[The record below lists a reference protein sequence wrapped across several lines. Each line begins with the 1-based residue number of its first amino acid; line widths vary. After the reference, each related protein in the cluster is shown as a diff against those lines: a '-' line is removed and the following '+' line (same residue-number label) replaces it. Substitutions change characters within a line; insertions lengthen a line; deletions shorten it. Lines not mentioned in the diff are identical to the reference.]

1 MFRAGQAAVSQ
12 PDSNT
17 RRCSVRS
24 ATIKGVN
31 GVLAPLYRAC
41 TYRRW
46 LHLLLG
52 GALLLPAVLLVWVL
66 ARALGDGVGGD
77 PFAIILFTAGT
88 VGLSALVALVPTM
101 RVLEVAVARA
111 LLGVELPDQTIERAR
126 AWPARWRSVGWLL
139 LTLMVGG
146 VATVATL
153 FVLQLV
159 IALVATLP
167 PALPGVPRW
176 KIGPGWSALWA
187 PLAALGWALAVIY
200 LAAGLG
206 ALLARWAPLL
216 LGATPTEAVAALSH
230 RATALAER
238 NRVARELNDSIRHA
252 LTVSAVQAGAA
263 RRMLGSDPAFVESAL
278 VTIEQTGRAAL
289 KDLNHVL
296 GLLRDE
302 PDGAGPQRGLAD
314 IEGLVAEAR
323 SSGMPVRLKMS
334 GNPSRVP
341 SAVGREAYRI
351 VQEGLDNVLRHAGP
365 VPVTLRLAVTRDALD
380 LELTNPVTASPGISG
395 DGGNGLA
402 SMRERVEALC
412 GVLSAEQRHGQFR
425 VAARLPLRVSP

>member
-1 MFRAGQAAVSQ
+1 MS
-12 PDSNT
+12 
-17 RRCSVRS
+17 
-24 ATIKGVN
+24 
-31 GVLAPLYRAC
+31 APLYRAC

-66 ARALGDGVGGD
+66 ARALGDGVGGN
-77 PFAIILFTAGT
+77 PFAIILFTAVT
-88 VGLSALVALVPTM
+88 VGLSALVALLPAV
-101 RVLEVAVARA
+101 RVREVAVARV
-111 LLGVELPDQTIERAR
+111 LLGVELPDQTIEGAR
-126 AWPARWRSVGWLL
+126 AWPARWRSAGWLL
-139 LTLMVGG
+139 LTLVVGG

-153 FVLQLV
+153 FVLAVMVQLV
-159 IALVATLP
+159 SAPV
-167 PALPGVPRW
+167 
-176 KIGPGWSALWA
+176 ALWA
-187 PLAALGWALAVIY
+187 PPAALGCGLALIY

-206 ALLARWAPLL
+206 TLLARWAPPL
-216 LGATPTEAVAALSH
+216 LGATPDEAAAALSH

-238 NRVARELNDSIRHA
+238 NRVARELNGSLRHA

-289 KDLNHVL
+289 QDLNHVL

-302 PDGAGPQRGLAD
+302 PDDAGPRRGLAD
-314 IEGLVAEAR
+314 IEGLVAQAR

-341 SAVGREAYRI
+341 SAVAREAYRI
-351 VQEGLDNVLRHAGP
+351 VQEGLDNALRHAGP
-365 VPVTLRLAVTRDALD
+365 VPVSLRLAVTRDALD
-380 LELTNPVTASPGISG
+380 VELTHPVTASPEAPV

-402 SMRERVEALC
+402 RMRERVEALR
-412 GVLSAEQRHGQFR
+412 GALSAAQQNGQFR
-425 VAARLPLRVSP
+425 VAARLPLRSP